1 MPVWIHANSWCF
13 TMRLAPEKRGAY
25 AEQPRSLIAGTQ
37 QPHALR
43 SDQGDSSVTNGGSA
57 LEPRVRYT
65 RGQGKH
71 TLTPL
76 APDILQQQRPNRF
89 RVAQGRTCS
98 RQSCQPRGGPASAA
112 PVCTRAAA
120 AVVGTGRPQG
130 LADSCCLISTELNV
144 PRTGPHKPGQMAG
157 LGDRCGKNVC
167 YYHGH

>member
-1 MPVWIHANSWCF
+1 MPLWIHANSWRF
-13 TMRLAPEKRGAY
+13 TVRLAPEKHGLY
-25 AEQPRSLIAGTQ
+25 AEQPRSRIAGTQ
-37 QPHALR
+37 RPYAPR
-43 SDQGDSSVTNGGSA
+43 ADQGDLSVTNGGSA

-65 RGQGKH
+65 TGQGKH

-76 APDILQQQRPNRF
+76 APDILQQQCPNRF

-98 RQSCQPRGGPASAA
+98 PASAA

-120 AVVGTGRPQG
+120 AVVGARRPQG
-130 LADSCCLISTELNV
+130 LADSSCLISTEPNV

-167 YYHGH
+167 YYQGH